1 MKKNKEHVEL
11 KLLFYN
17 LTETKPV
24 KEIVGAEVF
33 VTHRVN
39 SEGETVV
46 KYLRRGREMS
56 SSLTTIHYHD
66 LLVEQTLDDKF
77 K

>member
-1 MKKNKEHVEL
+1 MKKNKQHVEL

-17 LTETKPV
+17 FTEMKPV
-24 KEIVGAEVF
+24 KEIVGAEVY
-33 VTHRVN
+33 VAHRVN
-39 SEGETVV
+39 VEGETVV
-46 KYLRRGREMS
+46 KYLRRGREIS
-56 SSLTTIHYHD
+56 SSLTSIAHHH